1 MAPIINRGL
10 PRILRSG
17 YVTKGQGEPN
27 KICQRI
33 YQVERSGATGP
44 PRATAIGGPAGRSPP
59 VYEEA

>member
-17 YVTKGQGEPN
+17 YVTKWQGEPN

-33 YQVERSGATGP
+33 YGATGP
-44 PRATAIGGPAGRSPP
+44 PRAMAMGGPAGRSPP
-59 VYEEA
+59 V

>member
-33 YQVERSGATGP
+33 YQVRVRKCALAGAH
-44 PRATAIGGPAGRSPP
+44 
-59 VYEEA
+59 